1 MMSSFAIHQV
11 DRQVRLGPDD
21 AGIGSVRPE
30 ETPGL
35 GPDDAGIG
43 SVRPEETP
51 GLGPDDV

>member
-11 DRQVRLGPDD
+11 DRQGRLGPDD

-35 GPDDAGIG
+35 GPDDAR
-43 SVRPEETP
+43 SQESK
-51 GLGPDDV
+51 L

>member
-1 MMSSFAIHQV
+1 MSSFAIHQV

-35 GPDDAGIG
+35 GPDD
-43 SVRPEETP
+43 V
-51 GLGPDDV
+51 